1 MINQWFKFYGS
12 EYLSD
17 LKINQLTPNE
27 RSCWITLLCH
37 ASQTKDG
44 VIKFLSE
51 NQLLKES
58 GVKVKIPI
66 LSKFESLDMIE
77 VCNRDVTVKNWSKRQ
92 YSESLNR
99 VREFRKRTGN
109 GDVTT
114 EEKRIEK
121 RREEEIQLPDFLDK
135 KAWGE
140 WVQYRKEKKA
150 KLTPSSVV
158 RQLKLLG
165 ENQRDHVAIIE
176 KSIQNGWQGLF
187 LLKDQNKPKFYSG
200 NEYSRDKEKVAA
212 RMEDIDY
219 EQKIKVDNA
228 ATQLANKFKIR

>member
-1 MINQWFKFYGS
+1 MINPWFKFYGS

-27 RSCWITLLCH
+27 RSCWITILCH

-51 NQLLKES
+51 KQLLKDS
-58 GVKVKIPI
+58 GVTTKIAA

-77 VCNRDVTVKNWSKRQ
+77 VCNGDVTVKNWTKRQ

-99 VREFRKRTGN
+99 VREFRKRSGN

-121 RREEEIQLPDFLDK
+121 KREEEIRLPDFLNIKVWID
-135 KAWGE
+135 
-140 WVQYRKEKKA
+140 WVQYRKEKKS
-150 KLTPSSVV
+150 KLTPSSIKS
-158 RQLKLLG
+158 QLKFLS
-165 ENQRDHVAIIE
+165 ENQKDHVAIIE
-176 KSIQNGWQGLF
+176 KSIQNGWAGLF
-187 LLKDQNKPKFYSG
+187 PLKVQNSKYSG
-200 NEYSRDKEKVAA
+200 NEFTRDKEKFAA
-212 RMEDIDY
+212 RVEEIDY
-219 EQKIKVDNA
+219 ETKLKLDNEITRVARGLKIK
-228 ATQLANKFKIR
+228 